1 MLTGQAK
8 TDYQRTYMRRRRA
21 VRPIGNVRPK
31 VLDPVRPKEIE
42 PWPYIPVPDDY
53 DLDEALSHP
62 LPDFDADGN
71 LIPEIE

>member
-31 VLDPVRPKEIE
+31 ESE